1 MKNIINYN
9 MHYNDNYEPLRSL
22 LDHSRFINENHGFY
36 DIKNDTFRIVTYPT
50 DDDINELY
58 ILAGII
64 ESRLNERSNA

>member
-22 LDHSRFINENHGFY
+22 LDHSRFINDNHGFY
-36 DIKNDTFRIVTYPT
+36 DIKNDTFRIVAYPT
-50 DDDINELY
+50 DEYIKELY

>member
-36 DIKNDTFRIVTYPT
+36 DIKNDTFRIVAYPT
-50 DDDINELY
+50 DEDIKELY

>member
-22 LDHSRFINENHGFY
+22 LDHSRFIIENHGFY
-36 DIKNDTFRIVTYPT
+36 DIKDDTFRIVAYPT
-50 DDDINELY
+50 NDDIKELY

-64 ESRLNERSNA
+64 EAVLNERAA

>member
-9 MHYNDNYEPLRSL
+9 MHWNDNYEPLRSL

-36 DIKNDTFRIVTYPT
+36 DIKDDTFRIVAYPT
-50 DDDINELY
+50 DEDIKELY

-64 ESRLNERSNA
+64 ESSLNERSNA

>member
-36 DIKNDTFRIVTYPT
+36 DIKNDTFRIVAYPT
-50 DDDINELY
+50 NEDIKELY
-58 ILAGII
+58 ILVGII